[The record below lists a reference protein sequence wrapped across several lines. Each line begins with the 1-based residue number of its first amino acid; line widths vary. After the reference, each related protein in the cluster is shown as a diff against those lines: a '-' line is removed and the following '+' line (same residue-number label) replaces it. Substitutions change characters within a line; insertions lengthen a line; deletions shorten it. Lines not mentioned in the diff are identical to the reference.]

1 MESNFISARNVRLS
15 LKDLAEEIMG
25 ELNVPSDYLPKIHEF
40 LTKNVN
46 EDTDRDSLISI
57 ITKYYDLLKE
67 CE

>member
-46 EDTDRDSLISI
+46 
-57 ITKYYDLLKE
+57 DLRSASNGKMFFI
-67 CE
+67 